1 MKEWLLGVWMSL
13 VEWWCPKRLPEAIM
27 FGLRMR
33 GARIGEGC
41 WIWSDWVPSEPYLLE
56 IGNRVRVS
64 RLVRFM
70 THDGSAGQGAAVFG
84 RISVGDDTF
93 IGLGSLILP
102 GTTIGKNCIIG
113 AGSVVRGMVPDGSV
127 VMGNPAKVVMTTA
140 MARKLSAR
148 NRDIIQVRGL
158 SAKEREQV
166 VRKHFGLD
174 SGG

>member
-1 MKEWLLGVWMSL
+1 MAAGGVDVAGGMVVSEEAPRGDN
-13 VEWWCPKRLPEAIM
+13 VRVKDARGPHRRRLPG
-27 FGLRMR
+27 F
-33 GARIGEGC
+33 
-41 WIWSDWVPSEPYLLE
+41 WSDWVPSEPYLLE